1 VRRRWR
7 EALVLAAGPA
17 AVLAALL
24 WAWSPGADQAHKA
37 GREIAGDW
45 PAALETDAAA
55 NAAGLAGCVTD
66 WECELAERA
75 AIAAFEIL
83 CFEGKVPCIDRRKE
97 VKK

>member
-1 VRRRWR
+1 MTALSP
-7 EALVLAAGPA
+7 EAIAETIYV
-17 AVLAALL
+17 
-24 WAWSPGADQAHKA
+24 KA
-37 GREIAGDW
+37 CEAKRGWNPTDW